1 MVPNYGAVAAEG
13 NSGGPKHTPIVR
25 INFTAM
31 LLWIGLG
38 GAAGSILRYLF
49 GSLVQRSAG
58 MPFPIGTLAVN
69 VVGCFI
75 MGLLAQHYMNSQT
88 SPQMRVALM
97 TGFCGGFTTFS
108 AFSMETVGLMRGG
121 EYGRSAAYVVLS
133 VTLSILATFSGM
145 AAARAA

>member
-1 MVPNYGAVAAEG
+1 
-13 NSGGPKHTPIVR
+13 
-25 INFTAM
+25 M

-38 GAAGSILRYLF
+38 GAAGSVLRYLF

-58 MPFPIGTLAVN
+58 TAFPIGTLAVN

-88 SPQMRVALM
+88 SQQMRAALM

-108 AFSMETVGLMRGG
+108 AFSLETVGLMRGG
-121 EYGRSAAYVVLS
+121 EYGKSAAYVVLS
-133 VTLSILATFSGM
+133 VTLSVLATFSGM